1 MEKSVSNCFAQDS
14 MLLIDPSD
22 KLDALDLRLGALL
35 LDKNVVWF
43 YQSAD
48 QKPQAFKLYCYTSH
62 PKYVFRL
69 GVTCHVSWVKT
80 LTPLDKRNSL
90 TP

>member
-35 LDKNVVWF
+35 LDKTQF
-43 YQSAD
+43 GFISQLIKSR
-48 QKPQAFKLYCYTSH
+48 KPSNCIVI
-62 PKYVFRL
+62 PP
-69 GVTCHVSWVKT
+69 
-80 LTPLDKRNSL
+80 TPNTFSDWE
-90 TP
+90 